1 MINLIPISKII
12 AIVAV
17 LYAAIIA
24 ALLTALYTPDVSIL
38 SNIAMALKGAT
49 GLNLLLILLFSFGWR
64 WLWRTFPK
72 LNHYFF
78 PDLNGKWEM
87 SIHWNSEKDSGIAY
101 ATAYIKQDFVR
112 ISMEVVS
119 EDSESSTLL
128 AKPKK
133 DPESGRPI
141 LYYIYRNTPTQKNGN
156 KDTSYD
162 GTAVLK
168 LNHDDFKI
176 LNGNYYTDRLTHG
189 HYELKRTKTHTR

>member
-12 AIVAV
+12 AIIAV

-24 ALLTALYTPDVSIL
+24 AFLTALYTPDVSIL

-49 GLNLLLILLFSFGWR
+49 GLNLLLIFSFSFGWR
-64 WLWRTFPK
+64 WLWRTFPN
-72 LNHYFF
+72 LNHIFF
-78 PDLNGKWEM
+78 PDLNGEWEM
-87 SIHWNSEKDSGIAY
+87 SIHWVSEKDKGIAY
-101 ATAYIKQDFVR
+101 ATAYIKQDFVN
-112 ISMEVVS
+112 ISMEVIS

-141 LYYIYRNTPTQKNGN
+141 LYYIYRNTPTKKNGN
-156 KDTSYD
+156 KDTPYD

-168 LNHDDFKI
+168 LNHNDFKT
-176 LNGNYYTDRLTHG
+176 LKGNYYTDRLTHG
-189 HYELKRTKTHTR
+189 HYELKRTNTQIR